1 MRVLSRQPIYGTRH
15 LRGRVSKTQL
25 GWGSTSEGGA
35 EETKEVQLN
44 QFVRER
50 TFPGS
55 HFRQRPICPDTT

>member
-50 TFPGS
+50 NLP
-55 HFRQRPICPDTT
+55 RQPL